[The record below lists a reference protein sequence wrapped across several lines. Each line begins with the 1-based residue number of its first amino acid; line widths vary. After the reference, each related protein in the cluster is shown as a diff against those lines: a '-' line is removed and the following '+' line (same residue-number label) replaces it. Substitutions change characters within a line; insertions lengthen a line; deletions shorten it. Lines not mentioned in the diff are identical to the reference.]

1 LHSGD
6 ENRDN
11 KSIPDEDRKR
21 FPTKRQSNT
30 STNSMVDMI
39 MGRSSGSSGNSGE
52 QQQVA
57 VDVETLVAQ
66 TQDRMW
72 RALKRRYQ
80 YDSNLN
86 PAQTFLLNHINS
98 KIPLVIMYVDLV
110 GTINMSMTLP
120 VNKLVSIIRAFTYE
134 MSCVIQSHKGYV
146 LKYVGDKVI
155 AFFPSSY
162 NKLLA
167 CDNAIYC
174 AQSMFKVVRNGI
186 NPILNQYDYPE
197 VIVKIGVD
205 EGENAIVQ
213 YGHDKSSPIDILG
226 YCMSIAAKITS
237 ITDPN
242 GITIGEDV
250 YNMIHPTLKTRF
262 KELKNHIE
270 DWKYTNRQTG
280 QLYKLYSME

>member
-1 LHSGD
+1 
-6 ENRDN
+6 
-11 KSIPDEDRKR
+11 
-21 FPTKRQSNT
+21 
-30 STNSMVDMI
+30 MVDMI
-39 MGRSSGSSGNSGE
+39 MGTSANSGE
-52 QQQVA
+52 AQQIT
-57 VDVETLVAQ
+57 VDAETLVAQ

-110 GTINMSMTLP
+110 GSINMSMTLP
-120 VNKLVSIIRAFTYE
+120 VDKLVSIIRAFTYE
-134 MSCVIQSHKGYV
+134 MSSVIQSHKGYV
-146 LKYVGDKVI
+146 LKYVGDKVV

-174 AQSMFKVVRNGI
+174 AQSMFTVVRNGI

-205 EGENAIVQ
+205 EGENVVVQ
-213 YGHDKSSPIDILG
+213 YGHDKNSLIDILG
-226 YCMSIAAKITS
+226 YCMNIAAKITS

-250 YNMIHPTLKTRF
+250 YNVIHPTLKSRF
-262 KELKNHIE
+262 RELKNRIE

-280 QLYKLYSME
+280 QIYKLYSMQY

>member
-1 LHSGD
+1 MYSAD
-6 ENRDN
+6 ENKDN
-11 KSIPDEDRKR
+11 NSIPEADRKR
-21 FPTKRQSNT
+21 YPSKPESDTT
-30 STNSMVDMI
+30 DSMVDMI
-39 MGRSSGSSGNSGE
+39 MGASTAPSANSGE
-52 QQQVA
+52 ARQIT
-57 VDVETLVAQ
+57 VDAETIVAQ
-66 TQDRMW
+66 AQDRMW
-72 RALKRRYQ
+72 RALKRHYQ

-98 KIPLVIMYVDLV
+98 KVPLVIMYVDLV

-146 LKYVGDKVI
+146 LN
-155 AFFPSSY
+155 

-174 AQSMFKVVRNGI
+174 AQSMFKVTRNGI

-197 VIVKIGVD
+197 VIVKIGID

-262 KELKNHIE
+262 KELKNRIE

>member
-1 LHSGD
+1 MYSAD
-6 ENRDN
+6 ENKDN
-11 KSIPDEDRKR
+11 NSIPEADRKR
-21 FPTKRQSNT
+21 YPSKPQSDAT
-30 STNSMVDMI
+30 DSMVDMI
-39 MGRSSGSSGNSGE
+39 MGASTGSSANSGE
-52 QQQVA
+52 AQQIT
-57 VDVETLVAQ
+57 VDAETLVAQ

-120 VNKLVSIIRAFTYE
+120 VDKLVSIIRVFTYE
-134 MSCVIQSHKGYV
+134 MSSVIQSHKGYV

-167 CDNAIYC
+167 CDNAVYC
-174 AQSMFKVVRNGI
+174 AQSMFTVVRNGI

-197 VIVKIGVD
+197 VVVKIGVD

-250 YNMIHPTLKTRF
+250 YNMIHPTLKSRF
-262 KELKNHIE
+262 RELKNRIE